1 MSTKSHLAACR
12 RSLLLAA
19 AALAACAPA
28 SPEQEGRITTNKAAP
43 YAGIAPDEAITL
55 TGAEPFWTI
64 AIAQGSATFTT
75 PENPAGSVFA
85 VSRFA
90 GNNGLGFT
98 GTLGDQAV
106 AITVTPGQCSDAM
119 SDRAYPFTATIKL
132 GEESLAGCGY
142 TDQQGFTGVAAP

>member
-1 MSTKSHLAACR
+1 MSTPSHLVAAAAVALGLAAC
-12 RSLLLAA
+12 SP
-19 AALAACAPA
+19 APR
-28 SPEQEGRITTNKAAP
+28 EEDGRITTDKAAP

-55 TGAEPFWTI
+55 TGTEPFWTI
-64 AIAQGSATFTT
+64 AIAHGSATYTT

-98 GTLGDQAV
+98 GELDGRAV

-119 SDRAYPFTATIKL
+119 SERAYPFTATIKL
-132 GEESLAGCGY
+132 GEESLTGCGY
-142 TDQQGFTGVAAP
+142 TDRQGFTGAAAP